1 MCGAMQKKLPLAFF
15 SFSSVLWIHG
25 FSEEVEGAP
34 QIRPGSFRLQVAFH
48 HVYFMFTRHV
58 IRGFELK
65 FLDLP
70 DHVVSWML
78 FEMILERNPFL
89 TQEGIWA
96 YPGHFLLSFKSS
108 FKWNPMNF
116 PVRIELSKSNSV
128 RLCLLSS
135 ELSWGVW
142 PNEKCFA
149 SCRGYWWCKC
159 AVEVSG
165 NFSLSPVMDATSRF
179 GPLGLSLLPLP
190 FIDLLMVC
198 GLTLVCCKLL
208 LPQCNYYHPL
218 LSLFSENKK
227 IVLCLKS
234 LPLIWQCAYGIV
246 FSWWAECQRWRL
258 AMFHIL
264 YLTYTFTAAAVN
276 PGKGFLRFGFCF
288 EVGGR
293 NIWIRK
299 SLAGLRCG
307 HGFSHL
313 FLSIINY

>member
-15 SFSSVLWIHG
+15 WFSSVLWIHG
-25 FSEEVEGAP
+25 FSEEVDGAP

-65 FLDLP
+65 FFDLP

-89 TQEGIWA
+89 TQVGIWA
-96 YPGHFLLSFKSS
+96 YPRHFLLSFKSS
-108 FKWNPMNF
+108 FKWSPMNF
-116 PVRIELSKSNSV
+116 PVRIEPSKSNSV
-128 RLCLLSS
+128 RLCLLSI

-142 PNEKCFA
+142 PNERCFA

-208 LPQCNYYHPL
+208 LQQCNYYHPL

-227 IVLCLKS
+227 IVLCLKTS
-234 LPLIWQCAYGIV
+234 DLTLCIWD
-246 FSWWAECQRWRL
+246 
-258 AMFHIL
+258 
-264 YLTYTFTAAAVN
+264 
-276 PGKGFLRFGFCF
+276 
-288 EVGGR
+288 
-293 NIWIRK
+293 
-299 SLAGLRCG
+299 
-307 HGFSHL
+307 
-313 FLSIINY
+313 